1 MIVDLEGKKEQQKE
15 KYDSRQADY
24 IKEKDEPVRLGKGNE
39 NLKIAV
45 DHLKNDLANLKRETE
60 QHEKSKE
67 KEDKIAEELNQKS
80 TSIQED
86 IKIKDK
92 LIHNIGSEI
101 QANNHTISTL
111 NNEIGNVAADRTQV
125 DQDISADTAT
135 QRSLT
140 KFLNRIKLDT
150 DKLQKEIKKAEIE
163 NNGIYSYNKEQTT
176 QVEVMEKLREEK
188 QKSIK

>member
-1 MIVDLEGKKEQQKE
+1 M
-15 KYDSRQADY
+15 
-24 IKEKDEPVRLGKGNE
+24 
-39 NLKIAV
+39 
-45 DHLKNDLANLKRETE
+45 
-60 QHEKSKE
+60 
-67 KEDKIAEELNQKS
+67 NQKS

-163 NNGIYSYNKEQTT
+163 NNGIYSYNKE
-176 QVEVMEKLREEK
+176 
-188 QKSIK
+188 